1 MSASNMFVD
10 YHRSVLTLLGW
21 QWRAVVLYGAIATI
35 VVALD
40 RFTGL
45 PWFEIPGVPL
55 SVLGAA
61 IGIFVSFRTNSCYD
75 RWWEG
80 RRLWGQLVNTS
91 RLFASQVLEYV
102 GSSRPETRAMQEEI
116 VRRHIA
122 YVHTLRCTLRA
133 EDPTVDADVGRYL
146 DAAELAALADE
157 PNPNHAILHRQMR
170 AIAKLVR
177 AGAVD
182 GWTLQLLDRSITTLL
197 DVQGGCERIKKTPF
211 PQSYG
216 FVATQLIAVF
226 SALLPLGIVAS
237 AGWFAIPVTV
247 IVCLGF
253 RLIDEVGD
261 ALEDPFTMAPLSLP
275 LNAIATTIDID
286 LCKRIGEG
294 EVPDAPSA
302 DAEGVLM

>member
-1 MSASNMFVD
+1 MFVD
-10 YHRSVLTLLGW
+10 YHRSVLTLLIW
-21 QWRAVVLYGAIATI
+21 QWRAVVLYAAIATS
-35 VVALD
+35 VVVLD
-40 RFTGL
+40 RFTGQ
-45 PWFEIPGVPL
+45 PWFEIPSVPL

-80 RRLWGQLVNTS
+80 RRFWGQLVNTS
-91 RLFASQVLEYV
+91 RHFASQVLEYV
-102 GSSRPETRAMQEEI
+102 ETTRPETRAAQEQI
-116 VRRHIA
+116 VHRHIA
-122 YVHTLRCTLRA
+122 YVHALRATLRG
-133 EDPTVDADVGRYL
+133 EDPMVDADVGRHL
-146 DAAELAALADE
+146 DAAELAGLADE
-157 PNPNHAILHRQMR
+157 PNPNHAILHRQTR
-170 AIAKLVR
+170 AIAKLAR
-177 AGAVD
+177 AGAID
-182 GWTLQLLDRSITTLL
+182 GWRLQLLDRSIATLL

-286 LCKRIGEG
+286 LCKRLGER
-294 EVPDAPSA
+294 ELPETPTA